1 MVLINQHH
9 RNPSCGNLRRL
20 HWTLALC
27 VLCGGKGTAPGCA
40 HSVGAQRYQ
49 ARDESLPTLTGRLK
63 ADWIH
68 LPVDDVL
75 ALFPTVREGI
85 CMGVFRQKAAA
96 TWFRPRPTKLQV
108 TVLIPGPLSVDDW
121 LDKLGTL
128 SHAWPQPHQLRSL
141 QVTRVSAQA
150 FEAARV
156 SAAVKHLWPGLRPQ
170 WTTIYSTLRLE
181 WPGVYD
187 PSVLHGKFFDN
198 VGQSDHTQDS
208 QYQGKHWWWVFQR
221 FRANQGVMAR
231 RLTISEPWGFGS
243 WQANMVE
250 FEDTLRLERR
260 MAPIVSS
267 APSER
272 WRRTD
277 SQVPGCSGS

>member
-1 MVLINQHH
+1 MEVAWTGHNLQCKRRIKQQNCGSNKFLH
-9 RNPSCGNLRRL
+9 RGGREDETDARAEHQT
-20 HWTLALC
+20 HWR
-27 VLCGGKGTAPGCA
+27 
-40 HSVGAQRYQ
+40 GAS
-49 ARDESLPTLTGRLK
+49 DEWT
-63 ADWIH
+63 
-68 LPVDDVL
+68 
-75 ALFPTVREGI
+75 
-85 CMGVFRQKAAA
+85 
-96 TWFRPRPTKLQV
+96 RPTKLQV

-221 FRANQGVMAR
+221 FRANQGVMAQ

-250 FEDTLRLERR
+250 FENTLRLERAELDSCEETR
-260 MAPIVSS
+260 KANHQY
-267 APSER
+267 
-272 WRRTD
+272 RTPHGTYRIKRT
-277 SQVPGCSGS
+277 Q